1 MAPTGDFVVL
11 EAKELVKHFTD
22 EGLPKNTENCQ
33 VLRPTNKKSVKSM
46 DINDLKKENQNWM
59 DLFLTEYH
67 DVYYNKTD
75 TNEKAGQWIFK
86 NILSNFKCNCFLK
99 TYDTN
104 ELKNK
109 FLLLLFLDAVSAKV
123 QQIYIGSR
131 ETASTCHGLNSERT
145 VVQKSNAS
153 TNISKIVVPAKS
165 EINEKQSNRRRT
177 PRKIKPISVP
187 EIKARQQPLKESL
200 KDPQSVFRQVSRVS
214 FYVKST

>member
-1 MAPTGDFVVL
+1 ML
-11 EAKELVKHFTD
+11 
-22 EGLPKNTENCQ
+22 
-33 VLRPTNKKSVKSM
+33 
-46 DINDLKKENQNWM
+46 
-59 DLFLTEYH
+59 
-67 DVYYNKTD
+67 
-75 TNEKAGQWIFK
+75 
-86 NILSNFKCNCFLK
+86 
-99 TYDTN
+99 TYDTY

-109 FLLLLFLDAVSAKV
+109 FIFSLFLDAVSAKV

-200 KDPQSVFRQVSRVS
+200 KDPQSVFR
-214 FYVKST
+214 